1 MSVISVEQVG
11 SFLGFSLPDESSQ
24 QKARLRALTTALQSD
39 ATPTSLVSFNSS
51 GIVALIGPLP
61 SALAVV
67 EELPDIPGCLIL
79 ATQGGESGGTETR
92 EVAGRPVPIIYGQ
105 PKAVAGYL
113 GKFSIVV
120 AREDGEVD
128 LAKALDL
135 SGGYLDIVLDLSR
148 EPMLANEILPPGYFA
163 PRGDSEALD
172 QACQEIAGLTGQF
185 EKPRYVLYDPDICAH
200 GSRGIT
206 GCRRCLE
213 VCPADAIITIGEKIE
228 VEPHLCHGMGSCAAA
243 CPTGALA
250 YAYPGRTD
258 TLDSIRRAITT
269 YRKETGIDPG
279 LLFFDG
285 ENGGPEVAARVAQL
299 PDHVIPWKI
308 EEAGSTGPEIWLS
321 AMAYGASSVTVMTTA
336 KTPASVVSSITDQI
350 GQVNAFLF
358 GLGWNEL
365 LVDSVTN
372 QKLIGRLSDITTEAS
387 PNAKYATFGGMD
399 EKRAVV
405 RAAIDHLIGQA
416 ADLPTEIAMPSG
428 SPFGEIQV
436 DDEKCTM
443 CMGCVS
449 VCPTGAILDNKDR
462 PCLSFIE
469 WNCVQCSLCAQACPE
484 QAIELIP
491 RLLTDSNARMER
503 RVLNEEAP
511 FECLDCKKPFTT
523 LSMIRKME
531 EKLAGHRMFVGE
543 GLRRLRLCEDC
554 RIKTMF

>member
-1 MSVISVEQVG
+1 MSAISVEQVG
-11 SFLGFSLPDESSQ
+11 SFLGFDLPDETPQ
-24 QKARLRALTTALQSD
+24 QIARLRALTIALQSD
-39 ATPTSLVSFNSS
+39 ATPTSLVSYNSS
-51 GIVALIGPLP
+51 GIVALVGPLP

-67 EELPDIPGCLIL
+67 EELTDVPGCLIL

-105 PKAVAGYL
+105 PKTVTGFL

-120 AREDGEVD
+120 ARDDGEVD

-135 SGGYLDIVLDLSR
+135 PGGHLDVVLDLSR
-148 EPMLANEILPPGYFA
+148 EPMLESEILPPGYFA
-163 PRGDSEALD
+163 PRGDSDALD
-172 QACQEIAGLTGQF
+172 QACQSIRELKGQF

-200 GSRGIT
+200 GARGIT

-213 VCPADAIITIGEKIE
+213 VCPADAIVTNGEKIE
-228 VEPHLCHGMGSCAAA
+228 LEPHLCHGMGSCAAA

-269 YRKETGIDPG
+269 YHQETGMSPG

-285 ENGGPEVAARVAQL
+285 THGEPELAASVTEL
-299 PDHVIPWKI
+299 PDHVIPWKT
-308 EEAGSTGPEIWLS
+308 EEAGSTGSEVWLS
-321 AMAYGASSVTVMTTA
+321 AMAYGAASVTVMTTA
-336 KTPASVVSSITDQI
+336 KTSTSVVSSITDQI

-358 GLGWNEL
+358 GLGWNEPL
-365 LVDSVTN
+365 IDSVIS
-372 QKLIGRLSDITTEAS
+372 QKLIERLSGIVTEIS
-387 PNAKYATFGGMD
+387 PSAKHATFGGMD
-399 EKRAVV
+399 DKRAVL
-405 RAAIDHLIGQA
+405 RAAIDHLIGQV
-416 ADLPTEIAMPSG
+416 ADLPDEIAMPSG
-428 SPFGEIQV
+428 SPFGEIRV
-436 DDEKCTM
+436 DDGECTL
-443 CMGCVS
+443 CMGCIS

-469 WNCVQCSLCAQACPE
+469 WSCVQCSLCAKACPE

-511 FECLDCKKPFTT
+511 FECLDCSKPFTT

-531 EKLAGHRMFVGE
+531 KELAGHRMFAGD
-543 GLRRLRLCEDC
+543 GLRRLKLCEDC
-554 RIKTMF
+554 RIKDIF